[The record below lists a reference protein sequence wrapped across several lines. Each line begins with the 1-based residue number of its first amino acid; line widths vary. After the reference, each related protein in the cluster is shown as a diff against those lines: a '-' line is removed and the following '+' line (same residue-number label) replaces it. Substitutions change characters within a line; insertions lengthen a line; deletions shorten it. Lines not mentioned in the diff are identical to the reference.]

1 MRQKGMKVNPITY
14 NAAITALATSA
25 RNKARDS
32 ARLIHA
38 GKPYSADKSTE
49 FSDDEGLWTRAM
61 ILLDQMREDG
71 LKPDGF
77 SFSSAISCCGA
88 EGRWKEALE
97 LMELMKRGG
106 PRTRPNK
113 ISYTAAISKF
123 HVGCAVATRNLHLGP
138 MPRACSPPSR
148 LFLFYFWSNRCMWS
162 CR

>member
-1 MRQKGMKVNPITY
+1 MKVNPITY